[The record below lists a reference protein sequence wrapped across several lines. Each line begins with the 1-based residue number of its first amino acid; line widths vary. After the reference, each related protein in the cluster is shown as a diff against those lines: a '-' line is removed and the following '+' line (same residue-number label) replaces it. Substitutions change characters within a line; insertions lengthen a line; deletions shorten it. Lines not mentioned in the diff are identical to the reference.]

1 MPLMKNVVKLLAK
14 SILILL
20 GLTAATSASDAA
32 IQKKIFGSG
41 LTSNKQMNDKTK
53 IVKYSEE
60 LINFIDTRH

>member
-1 MPLMKNVVKLLAK
+1 MKNVVKLLAK

-32 IQKKIFGSG
+32 IQKTIFGSG
-41 LTSNKQMNDKTK
+41 LTSNKKMNDKTK
-53 IVKYSEE
+53 IDKYSEE

>member
-1 MPLMKNVVKLLAK
+1 MKNVVTLLAK

-41 LTSNKQMNDKTK
+41 LTSSKQMNDKTK
-53 IVKYSEE
+53 IDKYSEE

>member
-1 MPLMKNVVKLLAK
+1 MKNVVKLLAK

-53 IVKYSEE
+53 IDKYSEE
-60 LINFIDTRH
+60 LINFIDTRR

>member
-1 MPLMKNVVKLLAK
+1 MKNVVKLLAK